1 MVPRMTIRS
10 IRTLSAFGQIHL
22 YILNPRHA
30 DFPELQF
37 SDSIPVHFDSRLIER
52 R

>member
-1 MVPRMTIRS
+1 MTIRS
-10 IRTLSAFGQIHL
+10 IRTLSAFGQIHR

-30 DFPELQF
+30 DFPKLQF
-37 SDSIPVHFDSRLIER
+37 SDSIPVHFDPRLIER